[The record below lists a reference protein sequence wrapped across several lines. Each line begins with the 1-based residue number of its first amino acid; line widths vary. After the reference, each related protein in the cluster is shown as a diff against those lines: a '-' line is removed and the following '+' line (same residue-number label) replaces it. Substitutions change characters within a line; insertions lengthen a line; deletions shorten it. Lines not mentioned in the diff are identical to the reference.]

1 MAFVV
6 DHEMVIVVDVV
17 HATVVGI
24 ENDVIV
30 GVVTDGGADVVV
42 ALARGVEGCGGAVD
56 VVLLVGN
63 TVVEVALLFAL
74 VFAFESE
81 PSESSTATSTPT
93 PIPTTRRTRATTTRR
108 LPLPSAAMT
117 WRLVEGRQ
125 DIVPLTGS
133 VSVGTSFR
141 FCCSRAIL

>member
-6 DHEMVIVVDVV
+6 DQEMVIVVDVV

-30 GVVTDGGADVVV
+30 GVVTGAGADVVV
-42 ALARGVEGCGGAVD
+42 LFARVVDTEGGAVD

-63 TVVEVALLFAL
+63 TVVEVALLFAWA
-74 VFAFESE
+74 FAFESE

-93 PIPTTRRTRATTTRR
+93 PIPTTRITKAKRTTRFR
-108 LPLPSAAMT
+108 LPPAGIP
-117 WRLVEGRQ
+117 EG
-125 DIVPLTGS
+125 
-133 VSVGTSFR
+133 
-141 FCCSRAIL
+141 